1 VPVEEGAL
9 GGTAVLGSDQRK
21 EVVSWPMSL
30 PTAWLAAP
38 IDGGIGGRRTGL
50 EMTPQRIRV
59 VWRQC
64 MPYAGEEASGRLT
77 MAPVTG
83 SGATLT
89 WCRLARMQRSGEQGE
104 VEEQLGVLGD
114 DGDDLHVGRTWQW
127 SDEL

>member
-50 EMTPQRIRV
+50 EMTPQRVRV

-64 MPYAGEEASGRLT
+64 MPYAREEASGRPCGNVYFGYFIKLDF
-77 MAPVTG
+77 G
-83 SGATLT
+83 FGF
-89 WCRLARMQRSGEQGE
+89 RLRRKIAIPM
-104 VEEQLGVLGD
+104 
-114 DGDDLHVGRTWQW
+114 
-127 SDEL
+127 